1 MAHSI
6 KQSFKVATTLA
17 AQRIVGG
24 GTVSNT
30 VVYPTGGQVLPVGV
44 TLDTVK
50 DTNQAIPVA
59 MPGSIVEVFCN
70 DTISAWGLVASDTSG
85 RAIPYVL
92 SATTTAGLADC
103 YVGQLVSD
111 AVAATGTIA
120 KILIAP
126 GFAK

>member
-1 MAHSI
+1 MSHSV
-6 KQSFKVATTLA
+6 KQSFKVAATLA
-17 AQRIVGG
+17 AQRFVAMN
-24 GTVSNT
+24 GTANT
-30 VVYPTGGQVLPVGV
+30 VAYPTGEQILPVGV

-50 DTNQAIPVA
+50 ALNQAIPVA
-59 MPGSIVEVFCN
+59 MPGSIVEVYCN
-70 DTISAWGLVASDTSG
+70 DTITAGAPVASDTSG

-103 YVGQLVSD
+103 YAGHLVGA